1 MVEIWEETFWIIPM
15 DSLKLYIKSWNSLKV
30 KNVTPRI
37 QLFDLIELFK
47 ILFELVDMLNWL

>member
-1 MVEIWEETFWIIPM
+1 MVEIWEETFWIIPK

-37 QLFDLIELFK
+37 QLFDLIELIK
-47 ILFELVDMLNWL
+47 ILFELVGMLNWL